1 MRRVALLAVVLAVPI
16 VAQDPVTCERRVRDL
31 DMAVGHY
38 ETLGFEVAERD
49 GERVVF
55 APRGRN
61 RLVLAAGEP
70 SSRDA
75 ALVVLVDDVAA
86 QRQALAEVGLPLE
99 ELVSRPSGAKSV
111 LVLDRDGHRT
121 IFRTERDAAAVAI
134 PAAGE
139 LNPIVMEV
147 IARYPTDGTH
157 RYHWPKQGGWKGN
170 TKDLE
175 YGGQVFAAGDPDGRC
190 YCCGLT
196 FEVLLDAW
204 RVWCARNGRPWR
216 IGDLDVAGVKKLQGQ
231 WFGSAADRSCLH
243 TALVEND
250 LGFRIDDWKDAQPG
264 DFVQLWR
271 ANGSGHSVVFLGWE
285 RDADREDAPITGIRY
300 WSTQGA
306 TDGIGARSESF
317 EASAGRRRVL
327 RDELWLCR
335 VGDRLSR

>member
-1 MRRVALLAVVLAVPI
+1 MHRASLLALVLVVSAA
-16 VAQDPVTCERRVRDL
+16 AQDPFDCERIVGEL
-31 DMAVGHY
+31 DAAVGHY
-38 ETLGFEVAERD
+38 ERLGFEV
-49 GERVVF
+49 GERGSERVAFV
-55 APRGRN
+55 PRGRS
-61 RLVLAAGEP
+61 RLVLVAGEP
-70 SSRDA
+70 SPGDE
-75 ALVVLVDDVAA
+75 ALVVLVGDLGR
-86 QRQALAEVGLPLE
+86 QRRALEKAEMRFA
-99 ELVSRPSGAKSV
+99 ELVACPSGAKSL
-111 LVLDRDGHRT
+111 LVVDGDGHRT

-139 LNPIVMEV
+139 FNPIVLEV

-175 YGGQVFAAGDPDGRC
+175 YGGEVFAAGDPEGRC

-196 FEVLLDAW
+196 FEVLIDAW
-204 RVWCARNGRPWR
+204 RVWCARNGRAWR
-216 IGDLDVAGVKKLQGQ
+216 VGDLDVAGVRKLQRQ

-250 LGFRIDDWKDAQPG
+250 LGFRVTDWKDARPG

-271 ANGSGHSVVFLGWE
+271 ENGSGHSVVFLGWE
-285 RDADREDAPITGIRY
+285 REHDRDDGRITGIRY

-306 TDGIGARSESF
+306 TDGIGARTESF
-317 EASAGRRRVL
+317 EANAGRRRVL

-335 VGDRLSR
+335 VGRR